1 MNHFSRIGFILAAA
15 GSAVGLGNI
24 WKFPYIT
31 GEYGGGA
38 FVLVYL
44 LAIVFIGLSV
54 FLAEA
59 VIGQNAQA
67 DIATAFIKTSK
78 SKNKNWKF
86 TGLVVIAG
94 LLILSF
100 YSVVLG
106 WILNYIFTSFGDLP
120 TTPEVAEKAF
130 GDLLGKNI
138 VGQIIFHTIIAGTVI
153 FIVLKGIKA
162 GIERINLILMPL
174 LAIILIGLLIYA
186 LTLDSFSQAVTFMF
200 YPDWSKIDGD
210 ALLAAL
216 GQAFFTLSLG
226 VGTILTYSASLPRRV
241 NFVKS
246 SIMVAIVDTTIAIV
260 AGLIIFSFLF
270 EAGAKSTDGPG
281 LVFISLP
288 VIFSGWG
295 VLGHFISLAFF
306 IALVF
311 AGITSAV
318 SMIEPS
324 LKFFTDRFGMTRTKA
339 TVICGTFFYVFGII
353 ALLSMTGEFKPMLTA
368 FGKNA
373 FNWMDFVTS
382 SVMMPLAAILTC
394 VFLGYFVDKDLLHRI
409 FTAHVSETFFNIWY
423 FLIKFLVPI
432 AITILLLNKLGVLGY
447 FKYI

>member
-1 MNHFSRIGFILAAA
+1 MNKFSRIGFILAAA

-24 WKFPYIT
+24 WKFPYVT

-44 LAIVFIGLSV
+44 LAILFIGLTV

-59 VIGQNAQA
+59 VIGQNAQS
-67 DIATAFIKTSK
+67 DVATSFVKTSK
-78 SKNKNWKF
+78 SKNENWKF
-86 TGLVVIAG
+86 AGFMIISG

-106 WILNYIFTSFGDLP
+106 WILDYVFTSFSTLP
-120 TTPEVAEKAF
+120 TEASAAGAAFEKLISDDI
-130 GDLLGKNI
+130 GNLI
-138 VGQIIFHTIIAGTVI
+138 VYHTLIAASVI
-153 FIVLKGIKA
+153 FIVLKGVKA

-174 LAIILIGLLIYA
+174 LGLILAGLLIYA
-186 LTLDSFSQAVTFMF
+186 LTLDSFSQAVSFMF
-200 YPDWSKIDGD
+200 TPDFSKINSD

-226 VGTILTYSASLPRRV
+226 VGTIMTYSASLPKEA

-246 SIMVAIVDTTIAIV
+246 SFYVAVVDTTIAIV

-270 EAGAKSTDGPG
+270 EAGAPSAAGPG

-295 VLGHFISLAFF
+295 LLGQVIAISFF
-306 IALVF
+306 IALIF

-324 LKFFTDRFGMTRTKA
+324 LKFFIERFGYSRKKA
-339 TVICGTFFYVFGII
+339 TIICGSIFYGLGIV
-353 ALLSMTGEFKPMLTA
+353 ALLSMSKAYGAELTF

-373 FNWMDFVTS
+373 FDWMDFMTS
-382 SVMMPLAAILTC
+382 SIMMPLAAIMTC
-394 VFLGYFVDKDLLHRI
+394 IFLGYFVDKQMLKEK
-409 FTAHVSETFFNIWY
+409 FTRHTNETVFNIW
-423 FLIKFLVPI
+423 FILIRYIVPI
-432 AITILLLNKLGVLGY
+432 AIIILFLNKLGILA
-447 FKYI
+447 

>member
-44 LAIVFIGLSV
+44 LAILFIGLTV

-67 DIATAFIKTSK
+67 NVATSFIKTSK
-78 SKNKNWKF
+78 SKNESWKIAGFMIF
-86 TGLVVIAG
+86 TGLI
-94 LLILSF
+94 ILSF

-106 WILNYIFTSFGDLP
+106 WILSYVFSSFGTLP
-120 TTPEVAEKAF
+120 TDAKTAGQAF
-130 GDLLGKNI
+130 ETLITKDLGTQLI
-138 VGQIIFHTIIAGTVI
+138 YHTLIAGTVVY
-153 FIVLKGIKA
+153 IVLKGIKE
-162 GIERINLILMPL
+162 GIEKINLILMPL
-174 LAIILIGLLIYA
+174 LGLILAGLLIYA
-186 LTLDSFSQAVTFMF
+186 ITLDSFGQAVSFMF
-200 YPDWSKIDGD
+200 SADWSKIDSH

-226 VGTILTYSASLPRRV
+226 VGTILTYSASLPKEA
-241 NFVKS
+241 NFVKAS
-246 SIMVAIVDTTIAIV
+246 VMVAIVDTTIAIV

-270 EAGAKSTDGPG
+270 EAGAESAAGPG

-295 VLGHFISLAFF
+295 ILGQVIAISFF
-306 IALVF
+306 VALVF

-324 LKFFTDRFGMTRTKA
+324 LMYFIERFGMTRKKA
-339 TVICGTFFYVFGII
+339 TIMCGSIFYGLGIV
-353 ALLSMTGEFKPMLTA
+353 ALLSMSAAYGKSLTF

-373 FNWMDFVTS
+373 FDWMDFMTS
-382 SVMMPLAAILTC
+382 SIMMPVAAILIC
-394 VFLGYFVDKDLLHRI
+394 VFLGYFVDKQMLQEK
-409 FTAHVSETFFNIWY
+409 FTKHTSLTMFNIWY
-423 FLIKFLVPI
+423 FLIKFVVPI
-432 AITILLLNKLGVLGY
+432 AIVILFLNKLGL
-447 FKYI
+447 I

>member
-1 MNHFSRIGFILAAA
+1 MKNHFSRIGFILAAA

-24 WKFPYIT
+24 WKFPYVT

-44 LAIVFIGLSV
+44 LAILFIGLTV

-67 DIATAFIKTSK
+67 DVATSFVKTSK

-86 TGLVVIAG
+86 AGFILFSGLI
-94 LLILSF
+94 ILSF

-106 WILNYIFTSFGDLP
+106 WILSYVFTSFGTLP
-120 TTPEVAEKAF
+120 SDAKTAGAAF
-130 GDLLGKNI
+130 ETLISKDI
-138 VGQIIFHTIIAGTVI
+138 AAQIAYHTIVAGSVI
-153 FIVLKGIKA
+153 FIVLKGIKE

-174 LAIILIGLLIYA
+174 LGLILLGLLIYSF
-186 LTLDSFSQAVTFMF
+186 TLDSFSTAVSFMF
-200 YPDWSKIDGD
+200 SPDWSKIDGN

-226 VGTILTYSASLPRRV
+226 VGTIMTYSASLPKNV

-246 SIMVAIVDTTIAIV
+246 SIMVAIVDTAIAIT

-270 EAGAKSTDGPG
+270 EAGAQSSAGPG

-295 VLGHFISLAFF
+295 FLGQVIAISFF
-306 IALVF
+306 VALVF

-324 LKFFTDRFGMTRTKA
+324 LKFFIDRFNFTRRKA
-339 TVICGTFFYVFGII
+339 TVICGSTFYLLGIV
-353 ALLSMTGEFKPMLTA
+353 ALLSMTSAYSESLTF

-373 FNWMDFVTS
+373 FDLMDFMTS

-394 VFLGYFVDKDLLHRI
+394 VFLGYFVDKELLQRI
-409 FTAHVSETFFNIWY
+409 FTAHVSNLVFNIWY
-423 FLIKFLVPI
+423 FLIKFIVPI
-432 AITILLLNKLGVLGY
+432 AIITLFLNKLGIL
-447 FKYI
+447 

>member
-1 MNHFSRIGFILAAA
+1 MNRFSRIGFILAAA

-24 WKFPYIT
+24 WKFPYVT

-38 FVLVYL
+38 FVIIYL
-44 LAIVFIGLSV
+44 LAILFIGLVV

-67 DIATAFIKTSK
+67 NVATSFVETSK
-78 SKNKNWKF
+78 SKNPKWKF
-86 TGLVVIAG
+86 AGIIIFSGLI
-94 LLILSF
+94 ILSF

-106 WILNYIFTSFGDLP
+106 WILNYVFTSFSALP
-120 TTPEVAEKAF
+120 SDPKTAGLAF
-130 GDLLGKNI
+130 ETLISKDIALQL
-138 VGQIIFHTIIAGTVI
+138 FYHTLIAGTVI
-153 FIVLKGIKA
+153 YIVLKGIKD
-162 GIERINLILMPL
+162 GIEKVNLILMPL
-174 LAIILIGLLIYA
+174 LGIILFGLLLYA
-186 LTLDSFSQAVTFMF
+186 LSLDSFTKALSFMF
-200 YPDWSKIDGD
+200 TPDFTKIDEN

-226 VGTILTYSASLPRRV
+226 VGTIMTYSASLDKEV

-246 SIMVAIVDTTIAIV
+246 SILVAIVDTSIAII

-270 EAGAKSTDGPG
+270 EAGAQSAAGPG

-295 VLGHFISLAFF
+295 VLGQVIAVSFF
-306 IALVF
+306 LALVF

-324 LKFFTDRFGMTRTKA
+324 LMYFIERFNMTRKKA
-339 TVICGTFFYVFGII
+339 TILCGGTFYILGIV
-353 ALLSMTGEFKPMLTA
+353 ALLSMSTKYGADLTF

-373 FNWMDFVTS
+373 FDLMDFITS

-394 VFLGYFVDKDLLHRI
+394 VFLGYYVDKKLLEEKFLKH
-409 FTAHVSETFFNIWY
+409 TSKTLFNIWY
-423 FLIKFLVPI
+423 GLVKYIVPFVI
-432 AITILLLNKLGVLGY
+432 LVLLLNKLGIL
-447 FKYI
+447 K

>member
-1 MNHFSRIGFILAAA
+1 MNNRFSRIGFILAAA

-44 LAIVFIGLSV
+44 LAIAFIGLTV

-67 DIATAFIKTSK
+67 NVATSFIETSK
-78 SKNKNWKF
+78 SKNENWKIAGF
-86 TGLVVIAG
+86 MIVTGLI
-94 LLILSF
+94 ILSF

-106 WILNYIFTSFGDLP
+106 WILSYVFSSFGELP
-120 TTPEVAEKAF
+120 TDAKTAGAAF
-130 GDLLGKNI
+130 ETLITKDLGTQLLY
-138 VGQIIFHTIIAGTVI
+138 HTLIAGTVI
-153 FIVLKGIKA
+153 YIVLKGIKE
-162 GIERINLILMPL
+162 GIEKINLILMPL
-174 LAIILIGLLIYA
+174 LGVILIGLLMYA
-186 LTLDSFSQAVTFMF
+186 ISLDSFGKAVSFMF
-200 YPDWSKIDGD
+200 SADWSKIDSN

-226 VGTILTYSASLPRRV
+226 VGTILTYSASLPKEA

-246 SIMVAIVDTTIAIV
+246 SVMVALVDTGIALV

-270 EAGAKSTDGPG
+270 EAGAPSAAGPG

-295 VLGHFISLAFF
+295 LLGQIIAVSFF
-306 IALVF
+306 VALVF

-324 LKFFTDRFGMTRTKA
+324 LMFFIERFGMTRKRA
-339 TVICGTFFYVFGII
+339 TIMCGSVFYVLGII
-353 ALLSMTGEFKPMLTA
+353 ALLSMSTSYGASLTF

-373 FNWMDFVTS
+373 FDLMDFATS
-382 SVMMPLAAILTC
+382 SVLMPTAAIIIC
-394 VFLGYFVDKDLLHRI
+394 VFLGYFVDKSMLQEK
-409 FTAHVSETFFNIWY
+409 FTKHTSLFFFNLWY
-423 FLIKFLVPI
+423 FLIRYVVPI
-432 AITILLLNKLGVLGY
+432 AITILFLNKLG
-447 FKYI
+447 II

>member
-1 MNHFSRIGFILAAA
+1 MNKFSRIGFILAAA

-24 WKFPYIT
+24 WKFPYVT

-44 LAIVFIGLSV
+44 LAILFIGLTV

-59 VIGQNAQA
+59 VIGQNAQS
-67 DIATAFIKTSK
+67 DVATSFVKTSK
-78 SKNKNWKF
+78 SKNENWKF
-86 TGLVVIAG
+86 AGFMIISG

-106 WILNYIFTSFGDLP
+106 WILNYVFTSFSALP
-120 TTPEVAEKAF
+120 TEAAVAGAAFEKLISDDI
-130 GDLLGKNI
+130 GSLI
-138 VGQIIFHTIIAGTVI
+138 VYHTLIAGTVV
-153 FIVLKGIKA
+153 FIVLKGIKD
-162 GIERINLILMPL
+162 GIEKINLILMPL
-174 LAIILIGLLIYA
+174 LGLILGGLLIYA
-186 LTLDSFSQAVTFMF
+186 LTLDSFSQAVSFMF
-200 YPDWSKIDGD
+200 TPDFSKINGD

-226 VGTILTYSASLPRRV
+226 VGTIMTYSASLPKEA

-246 SIMVAIVDTTIAIV
+246 SFMVAIVDTSIAII

-270 EAGAKSTDGPG
+270 EAGAPSAAGPG

-295 VLGHFISLAFF
+295 LLGQVIAVSFF
-306 IALVF
+306 VALVF

-324 LKFFTDRFGMTRTKA
+324 LKFFIERFNFTRRKA
-339 TVICGTFFYVFGII
+339 TILCGSIFYVLGIV
-353 ALLSMTGEFKPMLTA
+353 ALLSMSKSYGAELTF

-373 FNWMDFVTS
+373 FDWMDFATS
-382 SVMMPLAAILTC
+382 SVMMPLAALLTC
-394 VFLGYFVDKDLLHRI
+394 IFLGYFVDQDMLKEK
-409 FTAHVSETFFNIWY
+409 FTKHTSQAVFNIW
-423 FLIKFLVPI
+423 FSLIRYIVPL
-432 AITILLLNKLGVLGY
+432 AIIILFLNKLGLL
-447 FKYI
+447 

>member
-1 MNHFSRIGFILAAA
+1 MKMNSFSRIGFILAAA

-24 WKFPYIT
+24 WRFPYIT

-38 FVLVYL
+38 FILVYL
-44 LAIVFIGLSV
+44 LAIIFIGLTV

-59 VIGQNAQA
+59 VIGQNGQS
-67 DIATAFIKTSK
+67 DVSTSFVSLSK

-86 TGLVVIAG
+86 AGFMVATGLI
-94 LLILSF
+94 ILSF

-106 WILNYIFTSFGDLP
+106 WILDYVITSFGSLP
-120 TTPEVAEKAF
+120 TEAKVAGGNFENLISNDI
-130 GDLLGKNI
+130 GSLILY
-138 VGQIIFHTIIAGTVI
+138 HTLIAGSVI
-153 FIVLKGIKA
+153 LIVLKGIKE
-162 GIERINLILMPL
+162 GIEKINLILMPL
-174 LAIILIGLLIYA
+174 LGLILFGLLIYA
-186 LTLDSFSQAVTFMF
+186 LTLDSFSDAVAFMF
-200 YPDWSKIDGD
+200 SPDFSKIDGN

-226 VGTILTYSASLPRRV
+226 VGTILTYSASLPKEA

-246 SIMVAIVDTTIAIV
+246 SFMVAIVDTSIALI

-270 EAGAKSTDGPG
+270 AAGAESSAGPG

-295 VLGHFISLAFF
+295 VLGNIIAVSFFLAL
-306 IALVF
+306 IV

-324 LKFFTDRFGMTRTKA
+324 LRFFIERYSMTREKA
-339 TVICGTFFYVFGII
+339 TILCGSTFYVLGII
-353 ALLSMTGEFKPMLTA
+353 ALLSMSKSYGAELTF

-373 FNWMDFVTS
+373 FDIMDFMSS
-382 SVMMPLAAILTC
+382 SVMMPVAAMLIC
-394 VFLGYFVDKDLLHRI
+394 IFLGYFVDKNVLEEK
-409 FTAHVSETFFNIWY
+409 FTKHTSSAVFYIWY
-423 FLIKFLVPI
+423 ILIRYVVPV
-432 AITILLLNKLGVLGY
+432 AITILFLNKLGA
-447 FKYI
+447 I

>member
-1 MNHFSRIGFILAAA
+1 MLKNHFSRVGFILAAA

-44 LAIVFIGLSV
+44 LAIVFIGLTV

-67 DIATAFIKTSK
+67 DVATSFIKTSK

-86 TGLVVIAG
+86 AGFMIFTGLI
-94 LLILSF
+94 ILSF

-106 WILNYIFTSFGDLP
+106 WILNYVFTSFGTLP
-120 TTPEVAEKAF
+120 TEASAAGQAF
-130 GDLLGKNI
+130 ETLITKDIGSQI
-138 VGQIIFHTIIAGTVI
+138 VYHTIIAGSVI

-162 GIERINLILMPL
+162 GIEKLNLILMPL
-174 LAIILIGLLIYA
+174 LALILFGLLIYA
-186 LTLDSFSQAVTFMF
+186 LTLDSFSTAVSFMF
-200 YPDWSKIDGD
+200 SPDWSKIDGN

-226 VGTILTYSASLPRRV
+226 VGTILTYSASLPKHE

-246 SIMVAIVDTTIAIV
+246 SVMVAIVDTAIALI

-270 EAGAKSTDGPG
+270 ESGAKSAAGPG

-295 VLGHFISLAFF
+295 MLGQIIAVSFF
-306 IALVF
+306 VALVF

-324 LKFFTDRFGMTRTKA
+324 LKFFIDRFNMTRKKA
-339 TVICGTFFYVFGII
+339 TIMCGSIFYILGII
-353 ALLSMTGEFKPMLTA
+353 ALLSMSSAYGGSLTF

-373 FNWMDFVTS
+373 FDWMDFITS
-382 SVMMPLAAILTC
+382 SVMMPIAAIVTC
-394 VFLGYFVDKDLLHRI
+394 IFLGYFVDKDMLKQKFVPNSSL
-409 FTAHVSETFFNIWY
+409 AVFNAWY
-423 FLIKFLVPI
+423 FLIKFLVPL
-432 AITILLLNKLGVLGY
+432 AIIILFLNKLG
-447 FKYI
+447 II

>member
-1 MNHFSRIGFILAAA
+1 MKVNKFSRIGFILAAA

-44 LAIVFIGLSV
+44 LAIAFIGLTV

-67 DIATAFIKTSK
+67 NVATAFVETSK
-78 SKNKNWKF
+78 SKNKNWKIAGF
-86 TGLVVIAG
+86 MIMTGLI
-94 LLILSF
+94 ILSF

-106 WILNYIFTSFGDLP
+106 WILSYVISSFGALP
-120 TTPEVAEKAF
+120 TDPKMAGGAF
-130 GDLLGKNI
+130 ETLISKDLSSTLLY
-138 VGQIIFHTIIAGTVI
+138 HTLIAGTVI
-153 FIVLKGIKA
+153 FIVLKGIKE
-162 GIERINLILMPL
+162 GIEKINLILMPL
-174 LAIILIGLLIYA
+174 LGFILIGLLIYA
-186 LTLDSFSQAVTFMF
+186 LTLDSFSQAVSFMF
-200 YPDWSKIDGD
+200 SPDWSKIDSN

-226 VGTILTYSASLPRRV
+226 VGTILTYSASLPKEA

-246 SIMVAIVDTTIAIV
+246 SIMVAIVDTTIALV
-260 AGLIIFSFLF
+260 SGLIIFSFLF
-270 EAGAKSTDGPG
+270 EAGAQSSAGPG

-295 VLGHFISLAFF
+295 IMGQIIAISFF
-306 IALVF
+306 IALLF

-324 LKFFTDRFGMTRTKA
+324 LMFFIERFNMTRKKA
-339 TVICGTFFYVFGII
+339 TILCGSVFYILGIV
-353 ALLSMTGEFKPMLTA
+353 ALLSMSSIYAESMTF

-373 FNWMDFVTS
+373 FDWMDFITS
-382 SVMMPLAAILTC
+382 SVLMPIAAILLC
-394 VFLGYFVDKDLLHRI
+394 VFLGYFVDKEMLQEK
-409 FTAHVSETFFNIWY
+409 FTKHTSLKFFNFWY
-423 FLIKFLVPI
+423 FMIRYIVPI
-432 AITILLLNKLGVLGY
+432 AIIILFLNKLGVI
-447 FKYI
+447 K